1 MFTYNYFDLNTLNN
15 LTKPFVRD
23 ELEKLQKEI
32 YKITKRNAT
41 LIVKEATDSELSS
54 FEFKPK
60 YDETYLLAISYI
72 NKVTKR
78 KVNNVFC
85 LINYSETYPVIVKFL
100 KDESEAVECKYDKEF
115 HEYLKK
121 ICNNNS
127 VLCSL
132 ILSLRKKKDYLSEKF
147 K

>member
-1 MFTYNYFDLNTLNN
+1 MVH
-15 LTKPFVRD
+15 KV
-23 ELEKLQKEI
+23 
-32 YKITKRNAT
+32 TKRNAT
-41 LIVKEATDSELSS
+41 LIVNEATDSELS
-54 FEFKPK
+54 FFGFKPK

-85 LINYSETYPVIVKFL
+85 LINYSGTYPVIVKFL

-115 HEYLKK
+115 REYLKK
-121 ICNNNS
+121 ICNSNS

-132 ILSLRKKKDYLSEKF
+132 RLSLRKKKDYLSEKF